1 MYIFTPTE
9 EQSTY
14 IVDKYSTENM
24 SSVELAK
31 EFNVHPSTM
40 LKFLHKVVNVRTDT
54 SLNKFSTGHFI
65 GHGHSV
71 FDARPSW
78 KSLGRAAVHLDDAGR
93 VVVGDLRQALYR
105 GCQSP
110 FPGAGG
116 HPTPASDRLQCH
128 PVEAAGMASDAH
140 ALKSARPCPK
150 IEPSRPRKGVRF
162 PSTARFKESPA
173 KATI

>member
-1 MYIFTPTE
+1 MPTCPSSGSAARSSSCRTE
-9 EQSTY
+9 TRCPGPSRSFRVRRSTKLE
-14 IVDKYSTENM
+14 IPGPCRC
-24 SSVELAK
+24 
-31 EFNVHPSTM
+31 PS
-40 LKFLHKVVNVRTDT
+40 RC
-54 SLNKFSTGHFI
+54 
-65 GHGHSV
+65 
-71 FDARPSW
+71 
-78 KSLGRAAVHLDDAGR
+78 AGR

-173 KATI
+173 KATIWLPFAFLATAKVRGRSPGTAAAAPA